1 MKKWFCLL
9 LLLLAP
15 VLVQATPEKTQQV
28 KPQTVEGVLTQ
39 YLVRQSQR
47 LPHVD
52 LRFKSIALPQP
63 FKVPAGR
70 LEHQVIPAKPGV
82 IGSRRVTLLSRVD
95 GRTVSNQSIR
105 IELEA
110 LARVAVANATL
121 RRGTM
126 LGADNVSLRYQ
137 DISRLEKPIFSLDEI
152 VGKRLKRSVR
162 LGEPLERHRVEF
174 PPVVK
179 RGDRVVIRA
188 QSAGLLLTAAGE
200 ARQDGRSG
208 ETIRVRNSSSQKT
221 ILCRVVAP
229 GQVKVEL

>member
-1 MKKWFCLL
+1 MKRWLGLL
-9 LLLLAP
+9 LLLLVP
-15 VLVQATPEKTQQV
+15 VVVQAAPEKTQQV
-28 KPQTVEGVLTQ
+28 EKQEVERVLTE

-63 FKVPAGR
+63 FKLPAGR

-110 LARVAVANATL
+110 LARVAVATATL
-121 RRGTM
+121 RRGT
-126 LGADNVSLRYQ
+126 LLDAEDVSLRYQ
-137 DISRLEKPIFSLDEI
+137 DISRLDKPIFSLEEI

-174 PPVVK
+174 PPLIK
-179 RGDRVVIRA
+179 RGERVVIRA

>member
-1 MKKWFCLL
+1 MKQWLGLILL
-9 LLLLAP
+9 LFVP
-15 VLVQATPEKTQQV
+15 VLALAASENAQQV
-28 KPQTVEGVLTQ
+28 DQQEVERVLKQ
-39 YLVRQSQR
+39 YLKQQSQR
-47 LPHVD
+47 LPQVD
-52 LRFKSIALPQP
+52 LRFKSISLAQS

-82 IGSRRVTLLSRVD
+82 IGSRRVTLISRVD
-95 GRTVSNQSIR
+95 GRTVSNQSVR
-105 IELEA
+105 VELEA
-110 LARVAVANATL
+110 LAEVAVATAAL
-121 RRGTM
+121 RRGT
-126 LGADNVSLRYQ
+126 LLDADDVSLRYQ
-137 DISRLEKPIFSLDEI
+137 DISRLDKPIFAIDEI

-162 LGEPLERHRVEF
+162 LGEPLQRHRVEF

-179 RGDRVVIRA
+179 RGDRVVIQA

-208 ETIRVRNSSSQKT
+208 ETIQVRNSSSQKT